1 MARLLASLA
10 LLAPLTAAACGDG
23 GAPAAHGRGGPV
35 VVATTTQ
42 VADLARNVAGRRA
55 RVTGLLAPNA
65 DPHAYEPRPRDV
77 RALAEAGLILRSGGE
92 LDDWLAGA
100 IDSAGGDAHVVSLI
114 DAVRPAGGDPH
125 WWQDPSYAQRAVQ
138 AIRDALTKV
147 DPGGRAAYAAN
158 ARAYLARLDR
168 LDRAVRRCVAAIP
181 AARRKLVTTHDALGS
196 YARRYGFEVIGTV
209 IPSRS
214 TAGQASAG
222 ETARLVRTIRRA
234 GVPVIFAESS
244 VNPDVER
251 AIARQAGARVGP
263 ALWAD
268 TLGARGSDGA
278 TYVASIAANTRAL
291 AEGLG
296 GDAGACS
303 LPA

>member
-10 LLAPLTAAACGDG
+10 LLAPLTVAACGDG
-23 GAPAAHGRGGPV
+23 DASAAHAGPV

-42 VADLARNVAGRRA
+42 VADIARNVAGQRA
-55 RVTGLLAPNA
+55 SVTGLLAPNA
-65 DPHAYEPRPRDV
+65 DPHTYEPRPHDV
-77 RALAEAGLILRSGGE
+77 SALAKAGLVLRSGGE

-100 IDSAGGDAHVVSLI
+100 IDSAGGGAPVVSLI
-114 DAVRPAGGDPH
+114 DSVRPAGGDPH
-125 WWQDPSYAQRAVQ
+125 WWQDPSYAQRAVR

-147 DPGGRAAYAAN
+147 DPGGRAAYTTN
-158 ARAYLARLDR
+158 ARVYLGRLGR

-181 AARRKLVTTHDALGS
+181 PARRKLVTTHDALGA
-196 YARRYGFEVIGTV
+196 YARRYGLEVIGTV

-222 ETARLVRTIRRA
+222 QTARLVRTIQRA

-251 AIARQAGARVGP
+251 AVAREAGAHVGR

>member
-10 LLAPLTAAACGDG
+10 LIAPLALAACEDGDAAATR
-23 GAPAAHGRGGPV
+23 AGPV

-42 VADLARNVAGRRA
+42 VADLARNVGGRRA
-55 RVTGLLAPNA
+55 SVTGLLAPNA

-77 RALAEAGLILRSGGE
+77 SALAKAGLVLRSGGE

-100 IDSAGGDAHVVSLI
+100 IDSAGGDAPVVSLI
-114 DAVRPAGGDPH
+114 DSVRPAGGDPH
-125 WWQDPSYAQRAVQ
+125 WWQDPTYAQRAVQ

-147 DPGGRAAYAAN
+147 DPRGRATYAAN

-181 AARRKLVTTHDALGS
+181 VARRKLVTTHDALGA

-222 ETARLVRTIRRA
+222 QTARLVRTIRRA
-234 GVPVIFAESS
+234 GVPVIFAETS
-244 VNPDVER
+244 VKPDVER
-251 AIARQAGARVGP
+251 AIAREAGARVGR

-268 TLGARGSDGA
+268 TLGPRGSDGA

-303 LPA
+303 LPS

>member
-1 MARLLASLA
+1 MARRLASLA
-10 LLAPLTAAACGDG
+10 LLAPLAAAACGDG
-23 GAPAAHGRGGPV
+23 DVSAAHAGPV
-35 VVATTTQ
+35 VAATTTQ

-55 RVTGLLAPNA
+55 SVTGLLAPNA

-77 RALAEAGLILRSGGE
+77 RALAKAGLVLRSGGE
-92 LDDWLAGA
+92 LDDWLADA
-100 IDSAGGDAHVVSLI
+100 IDSAGGDAPVVSLI
-114 DAVRPAGGDPH
+114 DSVRPPGGDPH
-125 WWQDPSYAQRAVQ
+125 WWQDPSHAQRAVR
-138 AIRDALTKV
+138 AIRDALAKV

-158 ARAYLARLDR
+158 ARAYLARLGR

-181 AARRKLVTTHDALGS
+181 PARRRLVTTHDALGP
-196 YARRYGFEVIGTV
+196 YARRYGLEVIGTV

-214 TAGQASAG
+214 TAGQTSAG
-222 ETARLVRTIRRA
+222 QTARLVRTIRRA
-234 GVPVIFAESS
+234 GVPVIFTESS
-244 VNPDVER
+244 VNPGVER
-251 AIARQAGARVGP
+251 AIAREAGARVGR

>member
-1 MARLLASLA
+1 MARLLVLA
-10 LLAPLTAAACGDG
+10 LLAPLAVAGCGDG
-23 GAPAAHGRGGPV
+23 DASAARHGPV
-35 VVATTTQ
+35 VAATTTQ
-42 VADLARNVAGRRA
+42 VADLARNVGGKRA
-55 RVTGLLAPNA
+55 RVTGLLAANA

-77 RALAEAGLILRSGGE
+77 RTLAGAGLVLRSGGE
-92 LDDWLAGA
+92 LDDWLADA
-100 IDSAGGDAHVVSLI
+100 IDSAGGDAPVVSLI

-125 WWQDPSYAQRAVQ
+125 WWQDPIYAQRAVR

-147 DPGGRAAYAAN
+147 DPGGRATYAAN
-158 ARAYLARLDR
+158 ARAYLSRLGR
-168 LDRAVRRCVAAIP
+168 LDRAVRRCLATIP
-181 AARRKLVTTHDALGS
+181 AGRRKLVTTHDALGP
-196 YARRYGFEVIGTV
+196 YARRYGLEVIGTV

-251 AIARQAGARVGP
+251 AVARGAGARVGR

-268 TLGARGSDGA
+268 TLGPRGSDGA